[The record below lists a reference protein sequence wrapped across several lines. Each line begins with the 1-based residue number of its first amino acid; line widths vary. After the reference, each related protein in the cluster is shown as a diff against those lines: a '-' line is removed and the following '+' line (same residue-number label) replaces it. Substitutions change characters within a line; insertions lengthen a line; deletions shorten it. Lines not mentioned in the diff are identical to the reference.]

1 MESDKETTL
10 ITIPNLEFVIKHVNE
25 LGRLH
30 KIIKDY
36 INTDSEHT
44 GSVAKALRFSLQEKM
59 NLYYVYVNN
68 WVSNIFV
75 PCEYSTGHQFYKLY
89 FVVTCQP

>member
-1 MESDKETTL
+1 MESDKETAC

-36 INTDSEHT
+36 INTDIEHT

-75 PCEYSTGHQFYKLY
+75 VNIQLETSFINVY

>member
-1 MESDKETTL
+1 MESDKETAR

-68 WVSNIFV
+68 WVCNIFV
-75 PCEYSTGHQFYKLY
+75 VNIQLETSFINVY
-89 FVVTCQP
+89 FVATCQP

>member
-1 MESDKETTL
+1 VESDKETAL

-36 INTDSEHT
+36 INTDNEHT
-44 GSVAKALRFSLQEKM
+44 GSVAKALRFSLQETV

-68 WVSNIFV
+68 WVSNIYV
-75 PCEYSTGHQFYKLY
+75 PCECSTGDVL
-89 FVVTCQP
+89 